1 MWLLYG
7 AHLLLLLT
15 GAGVPLTAELVVRCT
30 GAFAASWAIGF
41 LLAFAPAGLGVR
53 EIGLVGL
60 LGATVAQPLAVAAT
74 LISRLMLTL
83 ADLVW
88 PALALVAERRT
99 NRPQE
104 TLPVP
109 AGNAPNGASLA
120 DLP

>member
-1 MWLLYG
+1 
-7 AHLLLLLT
+7 
-15 GAGVPLTAELVVRCT
+15 
-30 GAFAASWAIGF
+30 
-41 LLAFAPAGLGVR
+41 
-53 EIGLVGL
+53 
-60 LGATVAQPLAVAAT
+60 
-74 LISRLMLTL
+74 MLTL